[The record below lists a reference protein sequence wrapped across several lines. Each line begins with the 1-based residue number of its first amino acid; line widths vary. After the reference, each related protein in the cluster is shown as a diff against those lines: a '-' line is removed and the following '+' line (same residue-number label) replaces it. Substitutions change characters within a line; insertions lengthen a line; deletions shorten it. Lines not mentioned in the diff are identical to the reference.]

1 VDAGAPKAANAIES
15 ALGAMAD
22 AYQLIGHETMGTNV
36 LEAAPDDTWKARNIP
51 TDQAAA
57 RANAGY

>member
-1 VDAGAPKAANAIES
+1 
-15 ALGAMAD
+15 MAD

-36 LEAAPDDTWKARNIP
+36 REAAPDDAGKAGNIP